1 MSSAPYIIKQIE
13 VGGHPFT
20 VEIADTPKKR
30 AVGLMD
36 RQTMDPHGGMLFV
49 LDNEPASF
57 HMNNTY
63 VPLDIAY
70 FDSRGDMIQADKMEP
85 LTGKSRCDVPASYAL
100 ELPMGTC
107 DRLEIKKGDRLSIT
121 ESRGRLRESYEEIV
135 DVGVRVR
142 VNTVGPKKPTMRDIT
157 TDIRGLPN
165 VITVAQEGSLQSAP
179 EGKRMATL
187 TVSFN
192 DDERF
197 DVPDLE
203 RDLLKIGGIDLVRIV
218 SYEGQPYNR
227 KKVYGV
233 KSESLLRRVVSEILR
248 SAGNT

>member
-1 MSSAPYIIKQIE
+1 M
-13 VGGHPFT
+13 
-20 VEIADTPKKR
+20 
-30 AVGLMD
+30 
-36 RQTMDPHGGMLFV
+36 
-49 LDNEPASF
+49 
-57 HMNNTY
+57 
-63 VPLDIAY
+63 
-70 FDSRGDMIQADKMEP
+70 
-85 LTGKSRCDVPASYAL
+85 
-100 ELPMGTC
+100 
-107 DRLEIKKGDRLSIT
+107 T
-121 ESRGRLRESYEEIV
+121 ESRGRLWESYEEIV

-203 RDLLKIGGIDLVRIV
+203 RDLLKISGIDLVRIV

>member
-1 MSSAPYIIKQIE
+1 MSSAAYIIKQIE

-30 AVGLMD
+30 TAGLMG
-36 RQTMDPHGGMLFV
+36 RQSMDPHGGMLFV

-121 ESRGRLRESYEEIV
+121 ESRGRLRESYE
-135 DVGVRVR
+135 
-142 VNTVGPKKPTMRDIT
+142 
-157 TDIRGLPN
+157 
-165 VITVAQEGSLQSAP
+165 
-179 EGKRMATL
+179 
-187 TVSFN
+187 
-192 DDERF
+192 
-197 DVPDLE
+197 
-203 RDLLKIGGIDLVRIV
+203 
-218 SYEGQPYNR
+218 GQPYNR

-248 SAGNT
+248 SAGNI